1 MPQNLKQGIMREKM
15 KLISKEHY
23 QKKDSQND
31 FDLIAHGSGHG
42 KYVYFIGI
50 GGAGMSAIAKILIN
64 EGYIV
69 SGSDMECSPV
79 TYELGEL
86 GVRINTKQDGECLDP
101 DTNLVITSAAIN
113 ENNPD
118 LKKARSLGLKV
129 IKYSEFLG
137 SLMKTK
143 YGIAISGTH
152 GKTTTTAMIS
162 TILQKTGHEPTFV
175 IGGNVTGIGG
185 NSCLGKGS
193 HFVAEACEFDR
204 TFLNLAPQIGVIT
217 NIEEDH
223 LDYYKDLDGI
233 TEAFTEF
240 VSLIPEDGLL
250 VVNNDDI
257 NTRKVIKGAKCKV
270 ESYSIVTASDILNKT
285 IPARKTGLQTYSG
298 ELSIAA
304 ESYERANA
312 ESGAEWLAVVTYSD
326 KDISHFS
333 VFKKGRYFGDFCLKP
348 PGLHNVSN
356 ALAAISVCNYIGLN
370 RKTVKKALASFN
382 GVSRRFQTIS
392 SKNSITII
400 DDFAHHPTEIKT
412 TLATARAIYPSQRI
426 WCVFQPHQ
434 HNRTKLLL
442 REFAMA
448 LTLAD
453 KVIIADIYAARDSDR
468 EKASVSS
475 LDLKRELQAIGGDV
489 EYAKN
494 SSEIINSLC
503 LSVERDDII
512 MILGAGD
519 IWKVAH
525 GLKDILGSEYDK

>member
-1 MPQNLKQGIMREKM
+1 MELTT
-15 KLISKEHY
+15 KEHY
-23 QKKDSQND
+23 LETDSQNY
-31 FDLIAHGSGHG
+31 FNLIDHGRDHG

-50 GGAGMSAIAKILIN
+50 GGAGMSAIAKILVN
-64 EGYIV
+64 DGYIV

-79 TYELGEL
+79 TCELGEL
-86 GVRINTKQDGECLDP
+86 GIRINTEQDGECLGSG
-101 DTNLVITSAAIN
+101 TNLVITSAAID

-129 IKYSEFLG
+129 VKYSEFLG

-162 TILQKTGHEPTFV
+162 TILKKTGHEPTFV
-175 IGGNVTGIGG
+175 IGGNVTEIGG
-185 NSCLGKGS
+185 NSCVGS
-193 HFVAEACEFDR
+193 GTHFVAEACEFDR
-204 TFLNLAPQIGVIT
+204 TFLNLTPQIGVIT

-223 LDYYKDLDGI
+223 LDYYKNLDGI
-233 TEAFTEF
+233 TDAFTEF

-250 VVNNDDI
+250 VVNNEDI
-257 NTRKVIKGAKCKV
+257 NIGKVIKGAKCKV
-270 ESYSIVTASDILNKT
+270 ESYSIATVPDILDKFT
-285 IPARKTGLQTYSG
+285 LTRKTSLQAYS
-298 ELSIAA
+298 EEVSIAD
-304 ESYERANA
+304 ESYERVNCGSDAK
-312 ESGAEWLAVVTYSD
+312 WLAVLTYSD
-326 KDISHFS
+326 KDVNYFS
-333 VFKKGRYFGDFCLKP
+333 VFKKGKYFGDFCLKS

-370 RKTVKKALASFN
+370 GKTIKKGLASFN

-392 SKNSITII
+392 SKNGITII
-400 DDFAHHPTEIKT
+400 DDFAHHPTAIKT

-468 EKASVSS
+468 EMASVSS
-475 LDLKRELQAIGGDV
+475 LDLKRELQEIGGDV

-494 SSEIINSLC
+494 NSDIVNSLR
-503 LSVERDDII
+503 LRVQRDDVVL
-512 MILGAGD
+512 ILGAGD
-519 IWKVAH
+519 IWQVSH
-525 GLKDILGSEYDK
+525 RLKKIIEGKHD

>member
-1 MPQNLKQGIMREKM
+1 MSSNLKQETLREKM
-15 KLISKEHY
+15 KLIAKEHY
-23 QKKDSQND
+23 QKTDSQND
-31 FDLIAHGSGHG
+31 FNLIDYGSDQG

-86 GVRINTKQDGECLDP
+86 GVRINTKQDGEYLEP

-113 ENNPD
+113 ESNPD

-129 IKYSEFLG
+129 VKYSEFLG
-137 SLMKTK
+137 SLMKRK

-175 IGGNVTGIGG
+175 IGGNVTEIGG
-185 NSCLGKGS
+185 NSCIGKGS

-204 TFLNLAPQIGVIT
+204 TFLNLTPQIGVIT

-250 VVNNDDI
+250 VVNNDDTNI
-257 NTRKVIKGAKCKV
+257 RKVIKGAKCKV
-270 ESYSIVTASDILNKT
+270 ESYSIATISDVLNKA
-285 IPARKTGLQTYSG
+285 IPARKRGLQTYSD
-298 ELSIAA
+298 EVPIAD
-304 ESYERANA
+304 ESYERVNC
-312 ESGAEWLAVVTYSD
+312 ESDAKWLAVVTYSD
-326 KDISHFS
+326 KNVSHFS
-333 VFKKGRYFGDFCLKP
+333 VFKKGEYFADFCLKT

-370 RKTVKKALASFN
+370 GKTVKKALASFN

-392 SKNSITII
+392 SKNGITII
-400 DDFAHHPTEIKT
+400 DDFAHHPTAIKA
-412 TLATARAIYPSQRI
+412 TLTTARAIYPSQRI

-442 REFAMA
+442 REFALA

-475 LDLKRELQAIGGDV
+475 LDLKCELQAIGGDV
-489 EYAKN
+489 ECAKN
-494 SSEIINSLC
+494 NSEIINNLR
-503 LSVERDDII
+503 LSVKEDDVI

-519 IWKVAH
+519 IWKIAH
-525 GLKDILGSEYDK
+525 GLKDILESEYD

>member
-1 MPQNLKQGIMREKM
+1 M
-15 KLISKEHY
+15 KLISKELY
-23 QKKDSQND
+23 QRTDNQND
-31 FDLIAHGSGHG
+31 LDFTARSDDQG

-69 SGSDMECSPV
+69 SGSDMESSPV
-79 TYELGEL
+79 ICELGEL
-86 GVRINTKQDGECLDP
+86 GVRINTKQDGESLEP

-118 LKKARSLGLKV
+118 LRKARSLGLKV
-129 IKYSEFLG
+129 VKYSEFLG
-137 SLMKTK
+137 ILMKTK

-175 IGGNVTGIGG
+175 IGGNVAGIGG
-185 NSCLGKGS
+185 NSRLDRGS

-204 TFLNLAPQIGVIT
+204 TFLNLTPKLGVIT

-233 TEAFTEF
+233 TEAFSEF

-257 NTRKVIKGAKCKV
+257 NARNVIKSAKCKV
-270 ESYSIVTASDILNKT
+270 ESYSIVNELNERINDESD
-285 IPARKTGLQTYSG
+285 
-298 ELSIAA
+298 
-304 ESYERANA
+304 
-312 ESGAEWLAVVTYSD
+312 AEWLAVVTYSD
-326 KDISHFS
+326 KDANNFS
-333 VFKKGRYFGDFCLKP
+333 VFNKGEHFGDFCLKT

-356 ALAAISVCNYIGLN
+356 ALAAISVCNYLGLN
-370 RKTVKKALASFN
+370 RKAVRKALASFG

-392 SKNSITII
+392 SKSGITII

-434 HNRTKLLL
+434 HHRTKLLL
-442 REFAMA
+442 REFAVA

-453 KVIIADIYAARDSDR
+453 KIIIADIYSARDSDK
-468 EKASVSS
+468 EKESVSS
-475 LDLKRELQAIGGDV
+475 LDLKCELQTIGGDV
-489 EYAKN
+489 EYAKGG
-494 SSEIINSLC
+494 SGIID
-503 LSVERDDII
+503 SVCSGVEEDDII

-525 GLKDILGSEYDK
+525 DLKNILESEYEK

>member
-1 MPQNLKQGIMREKM
+1 M
-15 KLISKEHY
+15 KLISKEYY
-23 QKKDSQND
+23 QKADSQND
-31 FDLIAHGSGHG
+31 FNLIDYGIDHG
-42 KYVYFIGI
+42 KYVYIIGI

-86 GVRINTKQDGECLDP
+86 GVRINTKQNGECLEP

-113 ENNPD
+113 ENNQD
-118 LKKARSLGLKV
+118 LKKARSLGLRV
-129 IKYSEFLG
+129 VKYSEFLG
-137 SLMKTK
+137 SLMKKK

-162 TILQKTGHEPTFV
+162 TILKKTGHEPTFV
-175 IGGNVTGIGG
+175 IGGNVTEIGG
-185 NSCLGKGS
+185 NSCNGKGS
-193 HFVAEACEFDR
+193 YFVAEACEYDR

-233 TEAFTEF
+233 TDAFTEF

-250 VVNNDDI
+250 VINNDDANI
-257 NTRKVIKGAKCKV
+257 RKVVKGAKCKV
-270 ESYSIVTASDILNKT
+270 ESYSIATASDLLNKV
-285 IPARKTGLQTYSG
+285 IPSRRTDFQTCSGGLPNTDGSN
-298 ELSIAA
+298 
-304 ESYERANA
+304 ERANCKSDA
-312 ESGAEWLAVVTYSD
+312 KWLAVVTYSD
-326 KDISHFS
+326 KEVNHFS
-333 VFKKGRYFGDFCLKP
+333 VYKKGEYFGDFCLKT

-370 RKTVKKALASFN
+370 GQTVKKALASFN

-392 SKNSITII
+392 SKNGITII
-400 DDFAHHPTEIKT
+400 DDFAHHPTAIKT

-453 KVIIADIYAARDSDR
+453 KVIIADIYAARDSDIER
-468 EKASVSS
+468 ASVSS
-475 LDLKRELQAIGGDV
+475 QDLKRELQAMGCDV
-489 EYAKN
+489 ECIKN
-494 SSEIINSLC
+494 ISEIIDNLR
-503 LSVERDDII
+503 LSVKRDDII

-519 IWKVAH
+519 IWKVSH
-525 GLKDILGSEYDK
+525 GLKNNLENEYD

>member
-1 MPQNLKQGIMREKM
+1 M
-15 KLISKEHY
+15 KLILKEY
-23 QKKDSQND
+23 CQKADRQND
-31 FDLIAHGSGHG
+31 FNFIDHGCG

-50 GGAGMSAIAKILIN
+50 GGAGMSAIAKILVN
-64 EGYIV
+64 DGYIV

-79 TYELGEL
+79 TCELGEL
-86 GVRINTKQDGECLDP
+86 GVRINTEQDGECLGSG
-101 DTNLVITSAAIN
+101 TNLVITSAAID

-129 IKYSEFLG
+129 VKYSEFLG

-162 TILQKTGHEPTFV
+162 TILKKTGHEPTFV
-175 IGGNVTGIGG
+175 IGGNVAEIGG
-185 NSCLGKGS
+185 NSCVGNGN

-204 TFLNLAPQIGVIT
+204 TFLNLTPQIGVIT

-223 LDYYKDLDGI
+223 LDYYKNLDGI
-233 TEAFTEF
+233 TDAFTEF

-250 VVNNDDI
+250 VINNDDANI
-257 NTRKVIKGAKCKV
+257 RKVVKGAKCKV
-270 ESYSIVTASDILNKT
+270 ESYSIATVPDVLDKFIF
-285 IPARKTGLQTYSG
+285 ARKTSLQAYSD
-298 ELSIAA
+298 EVLIADGSYGRVNC
-304 ESYERANA
+304 ESDAK
-312 ESGAEWLAVVTYSD
+312 WLAVLTYSD
-326 KDISHFS
+326 KNVNHFS
-333 VFKKGRYFGDFCLKP
+333 VFKKGKYFGDFCLKL

-370 RKTVKKALASFN
+370 GKTIKKVLASFN

-392 SKNSITII
+392 SKNGITII
-400 DDFAHHPTEIKT
+400 DDFAHHPTAIKT

-453 KVIIADIYAARDSDR
+453 KVIITEIYAARDSDTER
-468 EKASVSS
+468 ASVSS
-475 LDLKRELQAIGGDV
+475 LDLKRELQTMGGDV
-489 EYAKN
+489 EYAENN
-494 SSEIINSLC
+494 SDIVSSLC
-503 LSVERDDII
+503 LRVQRDDVVL
-512 MILGAGD
+512 ILGAGD
-519 IWKVAH
+519 IWQVSH
-525 GLKDILGSEYDK
+525 SLKKILESKI

>member
-1 MPQNLKQGIMREKM
+1 M
-15 KLISKEHY
+15 KLISKEYH
-23 QKKDSQND
+23 QKADRQND
-31 FDLIAHGSGHG
+31 FNIIDYGSDRG

-69 SGSDMECSPV
+69 SGSDMECSSV
-79 TYELGEL
+79 TNELGEL
-86 GVRINTKQDGECLDP
+86 GVIINTKQDGECLAP

-118 LKKARSLGLKV
+118 LRKARSLGLRV
-129 IKYSEFLG
+129 VKYSEFLG
-137 SLMKTK
+137 FLMKKK

-162 TILQKTGHEPTFV
+162 TILKKTGHEPTFV
-175 IGGNVTGIGG
+175 IGGNVAEIGG
-185 NSCLGKGS
+185 NSCIGKGS
-193 HFVAEACEFDR
+193 HFVTEACEYDR
-204 TFLNLAPQIGVIT
+204 TFLNLTPQIGVIT

-250 VVNNDDI
+250 VINNDDTNI
-257 NTRKVIKGAKCKV
+257 RKVIKGAKCKI
-270 ESYSIVTASDILNKT
+270 ESYSIATASDFLNNVML
-285 IPARKTGLQTYSG
+285 ARKADLKTCF
-298 ELSIAA
+298 
-304 ESYERANA
+304 SYETVNCRSDAT
-312 ESGAEWLAVVTYSD
+312 WLAVVTSSD
-326 KDISHFS
+326 KGVNHFN
-333 VFKKGRYFGDFCLKP
+333 VFKKGEYFGDFCLKT

-356 ALAAISVCNYIGLN
+356 ALAAISVCNYIGVN
-370 RKTVKKALASFN
+370 GKAVKKVLSSFN
-382 GVSRRFQTIS
+382 GVSRRFETIS
-392 SKNSITII
+392 SKSGITII
-400 DDFAHHPTEIKT
+400 DDFAHHPTAIKA
-412 TLATARAIYPSQRI
+412 TLVTARAIYPSQRI

-453 KVIIADIYAARDSDR
+453 KVIITDIYAARDSDR
-468 EKASVSS
+468 EIASVSS
-475 LDLKRELQAIGGDV
+475 LDLKRELQIMGGDV
-489 EYAKN
+489 EYIKN
-494 SSEIINSLC
+494 LSEIINSLC
-503 LSVERDDII
+503 LSVERDDIV

-525 GLKDILGSEYDK
+525 SLINVFESKYD

>member
-1 MPQNLKQGIMREKM
+1 M

-23 QKKDSQND
+23 KKADSQND
-31 FDLIAHGSGHG
+31 FELIAHGDDRG

-64 EGYIV
+64 EGYTV

-79 TYELGEL
+79 TYELGRL
-86 GVRINTKQDGECLDP
+86 GVRINTEQDGECLEP

-129 IKYSEFLG
+129 VKYSEFLG

-143 YGIAISGTH
+143 SGIAISGTH

-175 IGGNVTGIGG
+175 IGGDVTGIGG
-185 NSCLGKGS
+185 NSCLGKGN
-193 HFVAEACEFDR
+193 HFIAEACEFDR
-204 TFLNLAPQIGVIT
+204 TFLNLTPQIGVIT

-233 TEAFTEF
+233 TEAFAEF
-240 VSLIPEDGLL
+240 VSLISEDGLL
-250 VVNNDDI
+250 VVNNDDM
-257 NTRKVIKGAKCKV
+257 NTRKIIKSAKCKI
-270 ESYSIVTASDILNKT
+270 ESYSIATEFDSINKA
-285 IPARKTGLQTYSG
+285 IPGRKTGLQTSSSEVVIETKSYVRASF
-298 ELSIAA
+298 
-304 ESYERANA
+304 ESNA
-312 ESGAEWLAVVTYSD
+312 EWIAVVIYSD
-326 KDISHFS
+326 KDVSHFS
-333 VFKKGRYFGDFCLKP
+333 VFKKGEYFGDFYLKT

-370 RKTVKKALASFN
+370 GKVIKKELASFN

-392 SKNSITII
+392 SKTGITII

-412 TLATARAIYPSQRI
+412 TLATARGIYPTQRI

-442 REFAMA
+442 REFAVA

-453 KVIIADIYAARDSDR
+453 KVIIADIYAARDVDKDR
-468 EKASVSS
+468 ASVSS
-475 LDLKRELQAIGGDV
+475 LDLQRELQLIGGDS
-489 EYAKN
+489 ECAKN

-503 LSVERDDII
+503 SGVKRDDIV

-519 IWKVAH
+519 IGKVAH
-525 GLKDILGSEYDK
+525 DLKNILESEYDK